1 MKAIVVR
8 EYGGPEVLKLED
20 VPKPVPAAG
29 EVLVKVAAASIN
41 PFDFKRRNGSVR
53 AYAPIT
59 FPGILGIDVSGTVE
73 APGPGVKNFS
83 VGDRVFAMADK
94 THAEFCVVKAEILAK
109 IPEGLDL
116 IEAAALPLV
125 LITGSQL
132 ANGTEVGPGQTVLVT
147 GAGGSVGRSAAF
159 TAKQKGARVIAG
171 VRKNRLEE
179 ARTIGAD
186 DVVALDDPPHVD
198 QLPKLDA
205 VADAVGGPISNTLIA
220 KVKSGGTYASVVGG
234 PANASSYPE
243 VKVVPVYA
251 QPDSKVLYS
260 LAQAVRDGKLTIPI
274 SLRLPL
280 KDAGRGHAAVEKG
293 GIGKVLLTVE

>member
-8 EYGGPEVLKLED
+8 EYGGPEVLRLED
-20 VPKPVPAAG
+20 VTKPVPAAV

-125 LITGSQL
+125 LITGSEL

-147 GAGGSVGRSAAF
+147 GAVGSVGRSAAF

-171 VRKNRLEE
+171 VRKNRLEK

-186 DVVALDDPPHVD
+186 DVVAPTIRHMWISCRSLTRSPTPS
-198 QLPKLDA
+198 A
-205 VADAVGGPISNTLIA
+205 VLFRI
-220 KVKSGGTYASVVGG
+220 
-234 PANASSYPE
+234 
-243 VKVVPVYA
+243 
-251 QPDSKVLYS
+251 
-260 LAQAVRDGKLTIPI
+260 R
-274 SLRLPL
+274 SLRKLRA
-280 KDAGRGHAAVEKG
+280 AGPMHPSSVGLQTRLHIRRSKLCRSTRNRTRKFSTRLRKQCEM
-293 GIGKVLLTVE
+293 ES

>member
-8 EYGGPEVLKLED
+8 EYGGPEVLRLED

-147 GAGGSVGRSAAF
+147 GRWGQCRTLSGLHCK
-159 TAKQKGARVIAG
+159 AKRCQSYRGCSQESSRKGTH
-171 VRKNRLEE
+171 NR
-179 ARTIGAD
+179 R
-186 DVVALDDPPHVD
+186 
-198 QLPKLDA
+198 
-205 VADAVGGPISNTLIA
+205 
-220 KVKSGGTYASVVGG
+220 
-234 PANASSYPE
+234 
-243 VKVVPVYA
+243 
-251 QPDSKVLYS
+251 
-260 LAQAVRDGKLTIPI
+260 R
-274 SLRLPL
+274 
-280 KDAGRGHAAVEKG
+280 
-293 GIGKVLLTVE
+293 